1 MSFETCVKSCDVNH
15 NNNTTND
22 VHNKKEYKTRE
33 SDRGFHKYTH
43 THTRHP
49 TTILRTHQS
58 MYLYLVANP
67 YNNNGVIKVGYM
79 SDRRPERIV
88 SRYKTYYGSD
98 TTVMCWKCSNAA
110 RLEKQFKERF
120 GPERLELELY
130 DTRFVVRYVHWITT
144 TTRAAPIVCTGTFMS
159 KHIMPK
165 HIMPKHI
172 MSKHIMPKHIM
183 PKHIMPKHIMPK
195 HIMPKHIMPVE
206 RHTNE
211 VISEPVCSR
220 TRGGRI
226 RAGPIGWRTRSRKY
240 IP

>member
-1 MSFETCVKSCDVNH
+1 MH
-15 NNNTTND
+15 
-22 VHNKKEYKTRE
+22 
-33 SDRGFHKYTH
+33 
-43 THTRHP
+43 
-49 TTILRTHQS
+49 
-58 MYLYLVANP
+58 LYLVANP

-120 GPERLELELY
+120 APERLELELY

-144 TTRAAPIVCTGTFMS
+144 TTRAAPIVCTGTFM
-159 KHIMPK
+159 
-165 HIMPKHI
+165 
-172 MSKHIMPKHIM
+172 PKHIM

-211 VISEPVCSR
+211 VISDPVFSR

-226 RAGPIGWRTRSRKY
+226 RAGPIGWRTRSRKC
-240 IP
+240 IR

>member
-1 MSFETCVKSCDVNH
+1 MH
-15 NNNTTND
+15 
-22 VHNKKEYKTRE
+22 
-33 SDRGFHKYTH
+33 
-43 THTRHP
+43 
-49 TTILRTHQS
+49 
-58 MYLYLVANP
+58 LYLVANP

-120 GPERLELELY
+120 APERLELELY

-144 TTRAAPIVCTGTFMS
+144 TTRAAPIVCTGTFM
-159 KHIMPK
+159 
-165 HIMPKHI
+165 
-172 MSKHIMPKHIM
+172 
-183 PKHIMPKHIMPK
+183 PK

-211 VISEPVCSR
+211 VISDPVFSR

-226 RAGPIGWRTRSRKY
+226 RAGPIGWRTRSRKC
-240 IP
+240 IR